1 MSNNSWRFRTG
12 KYYGLYYFAE
22 NNLCKRDYK
31 KFAFVV
37 TLSGGYVDSGY
48 QAEFECEGTA
58 DKWDIYDEW
67 DIYESIADYFDVV
80 GDFNCDV
87 RWSGRKIL
95 IKGTCVFPLGEPVK
109 GIHNIPLWIDVE

>member
-1 MSNNSWRFRTG
+1 MDCTILLKIISVKEITKNSPLWSHYLAR
-12 KYYGLYYFAE
+12 
-22 NNLCKRDYK
+22 
-31 KFAFVV
+31 
-37 TLSGGYVDSGY
+37 YVDSGY
-48 QAEFECEGTA
+48 QAEFECKGTA